1 MVLPIPADV
10 LYQNKSGRP
19 MANSQRRSPPGR
31 VSGLTR
37 FSSHPSHPSQDGAC
51 WSKHLHQVPPK
62 ACSVFTSIAAQSAAR
77 SSPRSAAI
85 ARTVTGTRYDALVR
99 PR

>member
-10 LYQNKSGRP
+10 LYQNKSERP
-19 MANSQRRSPPGR
+19 MANSQRRFPPGH

-37 FSSHPSHPSQDGAC
+37 SSSHPSHPSQAGAC
-51 WSKHLHQVPPK
+51 WSKHPHQVPPN
-62 ACSVFTSIAAQSAAR
+62 ARSVFASIAAHSAAR
-77 SSPRSAAI
+77 SSARSAAI